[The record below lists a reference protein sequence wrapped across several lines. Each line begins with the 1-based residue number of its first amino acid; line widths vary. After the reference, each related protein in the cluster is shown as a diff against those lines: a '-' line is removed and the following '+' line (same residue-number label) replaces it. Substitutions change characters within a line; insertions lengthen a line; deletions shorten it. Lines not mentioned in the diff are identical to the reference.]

1 VSAKNRPQPDPAASV
16 LADYKPFPGVADE
29 LVDAAGALRPV
40 WRPFIEAL
48 AAMSPDDITRRFEAG
63 DQYLRDAGVFFRQ
76 YGEKD
81 VTDRAWPL
89 SHVPVLIH
97 ESEWARISEGL
108 IQRAELLE
116 SVCADLYGDARLVKE
131 GHLPASLIA
140 MSPEWLRP
148 MVGVRPRSG
157 HFLNFIA
164 FEIGRGPDGQWW
176 VLGDRVQAPSGA
188 GFALEN
194 RVATARTFA
203 DLYANSNVHRLA
215 GFFRAFRDALNDLR
229 GDSESRVGILTP
241 GRLNDTYFEHAYIAR
256 YLGFMLLEGEDLAV
270 ENGQVMVRT
279 IAGLSP
285 ISVLWRR
292 IDASYADPLE
302 LNEASRLGTPGLVD
316 AIRRGKLAMVN
327 ALGSGILETRALL
340 AFLPRICQALRQ
352 EPLKMPN
359 IATWWCGQEAERAHV
374 RANAY
379 RMMIGSALSTRMPF
393 DPEDSTTLGSNLQNA
408 PGGVVDT
415 LLDAE
420 APLLVGQETVTL
432 STTPSH
438 IDGKLTPRPMSLRV
452 FLARTSR
459 GWRVMP
465 GGYGRI
471 GRSAD
476 ASAIALQR
484 GGSVSDVWVVS
495 NRPVRNETM
504 LPSPAS
510 PYVRTQIGTLPSRA
524 ADNLF
529 WMGRYVERA
538 EGLIRLLR
546 SINVRLAEAGRSDT
560 DLLDYAARFPG
571 FADFDPLKGIPSDLF
586 QALASA
592 TASAS
597 VVRDRFSVDGWTALN
612 ELSASATRSLSSVRP
627 GDASARALGAL
638 LRQITGFSGL
648 VHDNM
653 YRFAGWRFLSIG
665 RSLERASAM
674 AQLLAWFAA
683 PETPEGSL
691 DLVVEVGDSALSHR
705 RLYAVATSRP
715 TVIDLLA
722 CDANNPRSI
731 HYQLADIESQVSYL
745 PGAKEGAQMSALS
758 RAALKLRAELAVA
771 APELLD
777 PAPLLQVRT
786 ELSALSDLI
795 TSTYLR

>member
-1 VSAKNRPQPDPAASV
+1 VSAQNRPQTDPVASV
-16 LADYKPFPGVADE
+16 LAGYKPLQGAADE
-29 LVDAAGALRPV
+29 LVDANGALRPV
-40 WRPFIEAL
+40 WRPFMDRL
-48 AAMSPDDITRRFEAG
+48 ARISPEDLIRRFELG

-76 YGEKD
+76 YEENN
-81 VTDRAWPL
+81 VVDRAWPL

-97 ESEWARISEGL
+97 ESEWAKISEGL

-116 SVCADLYGDARLVKE
+116 SVCSDLYGDARLVRE

-194 RVATARTFA
+194 RVATARVFA
-203 DLYANSNVHRLA
+203 DLYANANVHRLA

-241 GRLNDTYFEHAYIAR
+241 GQLNDTYFEHAYIAR
-256 YLGFMLLEGEDLAV
+256 YLGFMLLEGEDLTV

-285 ISVLWRR
+285 VSVLWRR

-302 LNEASRLGTPGLVD
+302 LNESSRLGTPGLVD

-327 ALGSGILETRALL
+327 ALGSGVLEMRALL

-359 IATWWCGQEAERAHV
+359 IATWWCGQESERAHV
-374 RANAY
+374 RANAH

-408 PGGVVDT
+408 PGGVDA

-420 APLLVGQETVTL
+420 GPLLVGQEAVTL
-432 STTPSH
+432 STTPAH
-438 IDGKLTPRPMSLRV
+438 MDGKLRPRPMSLRV

-471 GRSAD
+471 GRSPNA
-476 ASAIALQR
+476 AAIALQR

-495 NRPVRNETM
+495 DRAVRNETM

-510 PYVRTQIGTLPSRA
+510 PYVRAHIGTLPSRA

-546 SINVRLAEAGRSDT
+546 SINIRLAEAGRADT
-560 DLLDYAARFPG
+560 ELLDHARQFPG
-571 FADFDPLKGIPSDLF
+571 FAKLDPLQSIPPDLF
-586 QALASA
+586 SALASA

-597 VVRDRFSVDGWTALN
+597 VVRDRFSVDGWAALN
-612 ELSASATRSLSSVRP
+612 ELSASATRSLASVAP
-627 GDASARALGAL
+627 GDASARALGML

-683 PETPEGSL
+683 PDTPEGAL
-691 DLVVEVGDSALSHR
+691 DLVVEVGDSVLSHR
-705 RLYAVATSRP
+705 RLYAVATSRS
-715 TVIDLLA
+715 TVVDLLA

-731 HYQLADIESQVSYL
+731 HYHLAEIESQVGYL
-745 PGAKEGAQMSALS
+745 PGAREGAHMSALAS
-758 RAALKLRAELAVA
+758 ASLKLRADLAVA
-771 APELLD
+771 APEALD
-777 PAPLLQVRT
+777 PEALMLVRSK
-786 ELSALSDLI
+786 LALLSDLL

>member
-1 VSAKNRPQPDPAASV
+1 
-16 LADYKPFPGVADE
+16 
-29 LVDAAGALRPV
+29 
-40 WRPFIEAL
+40 
-48 AAMSPDDITRRFEAG
+48 
-63 DQYLRDAGVFFRQ
+63 
-76 YGEKD
+76 
-81 VTDRAWPL
+81 
-89 SHVPVLIH
+89 
-97 ESEWARISEGL
+97 
-108 IQRAELLE
+108 
-116 SVCADLYGDARLVKE
+116 
-131 GHLPASLIA
+131 
-140 MSPEWLRP
+140 
-148 MVGVRPRSG
+148 
-157 HFLNFIA
+157 
-164 FEIGRGPDGQWW
+164 
-176 VLGDRVQAPSGA
+176 
-188 GFALEN
+188 
-194 RVATARTFA
+194 
-203 DLYANSNVHRLA
+203 
-215 GFFRAFRDALNDLR
+215 
-229 GDSESRVGILTP
+229 
-241 GRLNDTYFEHAYIAR
+241 
-256 YLGFMLLEGEDLAV
+256 
-270 ENGQVMVRT
+270 
-279 IAGLSP
+279 
-285 ISVLWRR
+285 
-292 IDASYADPLE
+292 
-302 LNEASRLGTPGLVD
+302 
-316 AIRRGKLAMVN
+316 
-327 ALGSGILETRALL
+327 
-340 AFLPRICQALRQ
+340 
-352 EPLKMPN
+352 MPN

-627 GDASARALGAL
+627 GMHLRGRWARCCDRSRGSRASCMTTCTGSPAGASCRSADHWSAQAPWRNCWRGSPHPKRRKARLILSWKLATARFPIGGFMP
-638 LRQITGFSGL
+638 LRRRGQQ
-648 VHDNM
+648 
-653 YRFAGWRFLSIG
+653 LSICWRAMRITPA
-665 RSLERASAM
+665 RSTIS
-674 AQLLAWFAA
+674 W
-683 PETPEGSL
+683 P
-691 DLVVEVGDSALSHR
+691 
-705 RLYAVATSRP
+705 
-715 TVIDLLA
+715 I
-722 CDANNPRSI
+722 
-731 HYQLADIESQVSYL
+731 
-745 PGAKEGAQMSALS
+745 S
-758 RAALKLRAELAVA
+758 RAR
-771 APELLD
+771 
-777 PAPLLQVRT
+777 
-786 ELSALSDLI
+786 
-795 TSTYLR
+795 

>member
-1 VSAKNRPQPDPAASV
+1 MSAQNRPQPDPAASF
-16 LADYKPFPGVADE
+16 LADYQPLPGGADE
-29 LVDAAGALRPV
+29 LVDANGALRAV
-40 WRPFIEAL
+40 WRSFIGAL
-48 AAMSPDDITRRFEAG
+48 ALQSPEELARRFERG
-63 DQYLRDAGVFFRQ
+63 DQYLRDAGVYFRQ
-76 YGEKD
+76 YSGKGVE
-81 VTDRAWPL
+81 DRAWPL
-89 SHVPVLIH
+89 SHVPVMIH
-97 ESEWARISEGL
+97 ESEWATISEGL

-116 SVCADLYGDARLVKE
+116 TVCADLYGDGRLVKE

-140 MSPEWLRP
+140 MNREWLRP

-157 HFLNFIA
+157 HYLNFLA

-194 RVATARTFA
+194 RVATARTFP
-203 DLYANSNVHRLA
+203 DLYASTNVHRLA
-215 GFFRAFRDALNDLR
+215 GFFRSFRDALNDLR
-229 GDSESRVGILTP
+229 GDTESRVGILTP
-241 GRLNDTYFEHAYIAR
+241 GRLNDTYFEHSYIAR
-256 YLGFMLLEGEDLAV
+256 YLGFMLLEGDDLTV

-302 LNEASRLGTPGLVD
+302 LNEQSRLGTPGLVD

-327 ALGSGILETRALL
+327 ALGSGVLETRALL

-374 RANAY
+374 RANAH

-393 DPEDSTTLGSNLQNA
+393 DPEGSTVLGSNLQSG

-420 APLLVGQETVTL
+420 AALLVGQETVTL
-432 STTPSH
+432 STTPAF

-471 GRSAD
+471 GRSTD
-476 ASAIALQR
+476 ATAIALQR

-495 NRPVRNETM
+495 DKPVRNETL
-504 LPSPAS
+504 LPSTNA
-510 PYVRTQIGTLPSRA
+510 PYVRAHIGTLPSRA

-538 EGLIRLLR
+538 EGLIRILR
-546 SINVRLAEAGRSDT
+546 SIHVRLGEAGRADT

-571 FADFDPLKGIPSDLF
+571 FEGADPLGATPPDLF
-586 QALASA
+586 SAIASA

-597 VVRDRFSVDGWTALN
+597 VVRDRFSVDGWAALN
-612 ELSASATRSLSSVRP
+612 ELAASSQASLKSIAP
-627 GDASARALGAL
+627 GDATARALGRS

-683 PETPEGSL
+683 PEAPEGAL
-691 DLVVEVGDSALSHR
+691 DLVVEVGDSVLSHR

-731 HYQLADIESQVSYL
+731 HYHLAEIENQVALL
-745 PGAKEGAQMSALS
+745 PGAREGAQMSALA
-758 RAALKLRAELAVA
+758 RASLKLRADLAVA
-771 APELLD
+771 PPESLEPDALLD
-777 PAPLLQVRT
+777 IHN
-786 ELSALSDLI
+786 ELSSLSDLL